1 MNKNNIKATDR
12 LSYLENMSEHDFR
25 AKSKEVCKTIIIDQ
39 KMIEDKYIN
48 DRKRY
53 EEVAKKILEKTKKND
68 KNSLNKLSF
77 QLLDEY
83 MEMVRQETRREYNRR
98 LLKIIM
104 E

>member
-1 MNKNNIKATDR
+1 MNENNIKATDR
-12 LSYLENMSEHDFR
+12 LSYLENMSEHEFR
-25 AKSKEVCKTIIIDQ
+25 IKSKEVCKTIIIDQ

-104 E
+104 G

>member
-25 AKSKEVCKTIIIDQ
+25 TKSKEVCKTIIIDQ